1 MRIACL
7 LLAAAA
13 LLVPPAVEAQAPA
26 YQPKPLPMPMPM
38 PGKIVLN
45 MAQSYSAQ
53 LASPNF
59 SGQVS
64 DGSVT
69 WNCAKGVCRTQ
80 ATWPAPSVAACSA
93 LVAKAGR
100 LTRFGNA
107 RAYLEEAQL
116 ATCNGSPAAATT
128 RILTPT
134 VFTPATRVPVGGK
147 PALFDALRRKREA
160 AEAQAAADAAAR
172 RAAHEG
178 MVRYAQ
184 GDDCDDTRRDANP
197 NASETCDGRDNN
209 CDGSI
214 DEGQLM
220 LFFLD
225 ADGDGHGDPAQ
236 RIEGCPY
243 DQRTAAESGRWLVL
257 VGNDCNDTDP
267 TLWAACP

>member
-1 MRIACL
+1 MRLASL
-7 LLAAAA
+7 FLAAAA
-13 LLVPPAVEAQAPA
+13 AVLTSPANAQSPSL
-26 YQPKPLPMPMPM
+26 KPMPLAV
-38 PGKIVLN
+38 PGKFVLN
-45 MAQSYSAQ
+45 MAQPYTAQ
-53 LASPNF
+53 LGNPFF

-64 DGSVT
+64 DGAVT
-69 WNCAKGVCRTQ
+69 WTCTKGVCRTH
-80 ATWPAPSVAACSA
+80 AAWPAPAVAACAA
-93 LVAKAGR
+93 LAAKAGR

-107 RAYLEEAQL
+107 RGYLEEAQL
-116 ATCNGSPAAATT
+116 ATCNGSPAVATT

-172 RAAHEG
+172 RASHEG